1 MVATDIGITPGDK
14 LAAAIARGP
23 RCRVT
28 FSTGAVEVG
37 DVRYYGKDPNP
48 PGDKD
53 LWVLST
59 PNVQHFFGL
68 DELRDV
74 APAP

>member
-1 MVATDIGITPGDK
+1 MSSTSSLGLTPGDK
-14 LAAAIARGP
+14 LAAAIARGS
-23 RCRVT
+23 RCKIT
-28 FSTGAVEVG
+28 FSTGSIEVG

-48 PGDKD
+48 PGTRD

-59 PNVQHFFGL
+59 PRSQRFFGL

-74 APAP
+74 HE